1 MNGRHE
7 TGADIAAEIRA
18 KCRSVDG
25 INCGIADFL
34 ALADRIERAESWLIH
49 VEEKRRNAL
58 PQAWEPGSA
67 AAVVRMMLDAANDLR
82 QANPA
87 ESDDLFYFADKLLET
102 KAVAPVNAVKM
113 REALVEVARLD
124 STLKG
129 RVLKGNKD
137 AINLLHAVC
146 VATSAIAAPPRNCD
160 VGTVAEQNE
169 RYKRFCARHYQANN
183 VDAQCDACPCGEER
197 WDCELEWAQMPY
209 DAAQEGAK

>member
-34 ALADRIERAESWLIH
+34 ALADRIERAEAWLIH

-58 PQAWEPGSA
+58 TQAWEPGSA
-67 AAVVRMMLDAANDLR
+67 TAVVRMMLDAANDLR

-102 KAVAPVNAVKM
+102 KAVAQGDAAKM
-113 REALVEVARLD
+113 REALVKSHSFLGMLIREDVLPG
-124 STLKG
+124 TLPPEASDLADD
-129 RVLKGNKD
+129 VWA
-137 AINLLHAVC
+137 AI
-146 VATSAIAAPPRNCD
+146 SAPPRNCD
-160 VGTVAEQNE
+160 VGSPEEQAE
-169 RYKRFCARHYQANN
+169 RFFAFCHAHRTF
-183 VDAQCDACPCGEER
+183 DTACSDECPFKTAPDINHCLCGWGQLPYTEE
-197 WDCELEWAQMPY
+197 
-209 DAAQEGAK
+209 AK